1 MTDYSLAC
9 RKSHEDASKLSSNG
23 RRCNTIHGGGEG
35 GYIAS
40 ARQSC
45 ASLRDGCGAG
55 PRPASVSSQKSGIKR
70 DNYNRRG
77 RVAVCSRDE
86 RRRPMASWKTVSLDD
101 PVPWKGRKRS
111 IKMMK
116 IRRETRGKAEEGRMG
131 KMVMKNDRY

>member
-1 MTDYSLAC
+1 M
-9 RKSHEDASKLSSNG
+9 
-23 RRCNTIHGGGEG
+23 RRNSRATGVGVTRSTGGEG

-116 IRRETRGKAEEGRMG
+116 IGEEQEGK
-131 KMVMKNDRY
+131 

>member
-23 RRCNTIHGGGEG
+23 RRCNTIHGGEG
-35 GYIAS
+35 GRGYIAS

-116 IRRETRGKAEEGRMG
+116 IGEEQEGKQRRKDGKNGDEKR
-131 KMVMKNDRY
+131 

>member
-1 MTDYSLAC
+1 M
-9 RKSHEDASKLSSNG
+9 
-23 RRCNTIHGGGEG
+23 
-35 GYIAS
+35 
-40 ARQSC
+40 
-45 ASLRDGCGAG
+45 
-55 PRPASVSSQKSGIKR
+55 SSQKSGIKR

-116 IRRETRGKAEEGRMG
+116 IGEEQEGKQRRKDGKNGDEKR
-131 KMVMKNDRY
+131 

>member
-1 MTDYSLAC
+1 MRRNSRATGVGVTRSTG
-9 RKSHEDASKLSSNG
+9 G
-23 RRCNTIHGGGEG
+23 RGEG

-116 IRRETRGKAEEGRMG
+116 IGEEQEGKQRRKDGKNGDEKR
-131 KMVMKNDRY
+131 

>member
-23 RRCNTIHGGGEG
+23 RRCNTIHGGG

-116 IRRETRGKAEEGRMG
+116 IGEEQEGKQRRKDGKNGDEKR
-131 KMVMKNDRY
+131 